1 MLSHFNGFIPVQE
14 HGSGPRKPGRFAPH
28 SLLPKERRGWPK
40 AGRGMLRGQ
49 FAEVSAAFELEKA
62 FALLPAFAALRRPG
76 IDCQRRRRVSLQGA
90 NHSG

>member
-1 MLSHFNGFIPVQE
+1 
-14 HGSGPRKPGRFAPH
+14 
-28 SLLPKERRGWPK
+28 
-40 AGRGMLRGQ
+40 MLRGQ